1 LNKVFNFLLNQKIK
15 NNFNKMIDDLE
26 SNILREDK
34 TESTSNKFLLT
45 SFSLPRSQQ
54 NISILSMSTSKKFI
68 YLVTDRSEL
77 LRIESE
83 SLRSIEQAYTIPPS
97 DSGKK
102 FYEHF
107 TKIWTDREGNHSI
120 IRSHGGIYYFNSA
133 GSVVKELKNFKGL
146 EVCAVGFD
154 DRNTD
159 SKNTGN
165 FLVADFEN
173 NIYEC
178 SIAVEKIEVNGE
190 IQVKDSIEKLTNIIF
205 KDSDADDDEEQNNP
219 RKSNYDRIYGIRFF
233 RATKK
238 DLGSNENASYIIV
251 ITKNRLYQFTGP
263 GITSFKQI
271 FGRFERNP
279 TLFNE
284 SCKFFPQVMRRNGSF
299 NGTDLDILYKFDTRS
314 TGDKTVKIEVFN
326 QFGWKT
332 ESGYCFGQFIY
343 DNNPK
348 STGLPYEFKNFTVIP
363 FAKITSQGQK
373 EIGKEP
379 NCAVQ
384 TLNHIFILYKDCI
397 TVISKLT
404 SNIVHTQYCQIEY
417 DQMVY
422 NEFAKNN
429 GIILLSSK
437 NGLYQISLKDENRD
451 LWKDY
456 LEIGDYQK
464 ALNFCDSE
472 RIKRKINRIEAEND
486 FDQKQRLNSVNKF
499 ANSDEKFE
507 IVCLKFLME
516 NDLEG
521 LDYYLQIYKE
531 SNLHKKE
538 TNIKVEKKKDDNQ
551 KEDILQLNLICTWI
565 VEIYINKLKGN
576 KNSNLDDFRQ
586 LIREN
591 LNYLDRG
598 LIYQLLQSYGKMEEF
613 IEFASLMGDYEKVIL
628 YYVNQGEIDTALDK
642 LTWFASFSE
651 DQETLNK
658 LTQIFLDNC
667 HIFFKKNPKESI
679 SLLQQRFKDVKM
691 ESIVQAIMS
700 TTDKDTDNKYLIA
713 DKSKSAKVK
722 KDENSQAILNFLKSL
737 VEKPKIEEEN
747 NIHNLYIYYLSKN
760 KANQEAILEYLKGP
774 LKNESSGLNN
784 FHKKKEVLFQLDYA
798 KKLFKNNPPAYSLVL
813 ALMGKYS
820 EGVKNALKEK
830 TPECDKIA
838 KFIASNAPGEK
849 LKKKLWIDIFSCNNQ
864 NEFKQALDIMRES
877 KILKIEDVL
886 PHITDTIK
894 IEEFKKQIS
903 KCINDYEANI
913 KKLKE
918 DINDYNK
925 TAENIKGDIYR
936 VKKKSIEITYSH
948 CKCEICQGYIK
959 DKNIFLFPCGHMF
972 DMNCIK
978 ESLINYEATGLDY
991 IHEKNLLIDDLFFKL
1006 GYSKVKSFN
1015 KGGNLKKGETEIET
1029 KKQEV
1034 VVERGASGFF
1044 NKIKNLDF
1052 SGFKRQEIQEEK
1064 NPKEMENLKNQLYE
1078 ILSEQCVLCGDFMVD
1093 SIQCSLSQRKVEL
1106 DKDGFKLNLPKE
1118 PDFIL

>member
-1 LNKVFNFLLNQKIK
+1 
-15 NNFNKMIDDLE
+15 
-26 SNILREDK
+26 
-34 TESTSNKFLLT
+34 
-45 SFSLPRSQQ
+45 
-54 NISILSMSTSKKFI
+54 
-68 YLVTDRSEL
+68 
-77 LRIESE
+77 
-83 SLRSIEQAYTIPPS
+83 
-97 DSGKK
+97 
-102 FYEHF
+102 
-107 TKIWTDREGNHSI
+107 
-120 IRSHGGIYYFNSA
+120 
-133 GSVVKELKNFKGL
+133 
-146 EVCAVGFD
+146 
-154 DRNTD
+154 
-159 SKNTGN
+159 
-165 FLVADFEN
+165 
-173 NIYEC
+173 
-178 SIAVEKIEVNGE
+178 
-190 IQVKDSIEKLTNIIF
+190 
-205 KDSDADDDEEQNNP
+205 
-219 RKSNYDRIYGIRFF
+219 
-233 RATKK
+233 
-238 DLGSNENASYIIV
+238 
-251 ITKNRLYQFTGP
+251 
-263 GITSFKQI
+263 
-271 FGRFERNP
+271 
-279 TLFNE
+279 
-284 SCKFFPQVMRRNGSF
+284 
-299 NGTDLDILYKFDTRS
+299 
-314 TGDKTVKIEVFN
+314 
-326 QFGWKT
+326 
-332 ESGYCFGQFIY
+332 
-343 DNNPK
+343 
-348 STGLPYEFKNFTVIP
+348 
-363 FAKITSQGQK
+363 
-373 EIGKEP
+373 
-379 NCAVQ
+379 
-384 TLNHIFILYKDCI
+384 
-397 TVISKLT
+397 
-404 SNIVHTQYCQIEY
+404 
-417 DQMVY
+417 
-422 NEFAKNN
+422 
-429 GIILLSSK
+429 
-437 NGLYQISLKDENRD
+437 
-451 LWKDY
+451 
-456 LEIGDYQK
+456 
-464 ALNFCDSE
+464 
-472 RIKRKINRIEAEND
+472 
-486 FDQKQRLNSVNKF
+486 
-499 ANSDEKFE
+499 
-507 IVCLKFLME
+507 
-516 NDLEG
+516 
-521 LDYYLQIYKE
+521 
-531 SNLHKKE
+531 
-538 TNIKVEKKKDDNQ
+538 
-551 KEDILQLNLICTWI
+551 
-565 VEIYINKLKGN
+565 
-576 KNSNLDDFRQ
+576 
-586 LIREN
+586 
-591 LNYLDRG
+591 
-598 LIYQLLQSYGKMEEF
+598 
-613 IEFASLMGDYEKVIL
+613 
-628 YYVNQGEIDTALDK
+628 
-642 LTWFASFSE
+642 
-651 DQETLNK
+651 
-658 LTQIFLDNC
+658 
-667 HIFFKKNPKESI
+667 
-679 SLLQQRFKDVKM
+679 M

-1093 SIQCSLSQRKVEL
+1093 SIQCSLSQRKVEI